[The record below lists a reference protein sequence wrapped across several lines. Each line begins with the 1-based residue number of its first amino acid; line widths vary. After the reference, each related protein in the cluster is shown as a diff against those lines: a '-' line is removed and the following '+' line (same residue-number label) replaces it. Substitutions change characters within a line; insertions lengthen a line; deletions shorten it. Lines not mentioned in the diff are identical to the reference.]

1 MLKRKNSGCKQI
13 FFSVYM
19 TVYIYIYI
27 GSAGNSL
34 DSYIRLPCIRV
45 QTQFS
50 ANTGGAEP
58 VKWPL
63 VPDSLSK

>member
-1 MLKRKNSGCKQI
+1 M
-13 FFSVYM
+13 
-19 TVYIYIYI
+19 YI
-27 GSAGNSL
+27 GSARNSL

-50 ANTGGAEP
+50 ANIGGSGP

-63 VPDSLSK
+63 APDSVEVATLMSLLAKTSLEPTEKEAA

>member
-1 MLKRKNSGCKQI
+1 MAANRF

-19 TVYIYIYI
+19 TVYIYI